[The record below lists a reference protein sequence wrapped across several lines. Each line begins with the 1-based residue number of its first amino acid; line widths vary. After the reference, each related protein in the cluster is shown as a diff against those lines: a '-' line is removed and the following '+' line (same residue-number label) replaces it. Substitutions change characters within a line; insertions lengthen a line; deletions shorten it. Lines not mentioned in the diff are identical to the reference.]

1 MKLINVNNMLE
12 NIFTQEEIS
21 LIQTSFL
28 KICES
33 DCWEIHYKR
42 LFELDPDAIK
52 LFKGDI
58 KDQQH
63 RIMTMM
69 KTVVEGLNN
78 PQIIIPAV
86 QELGKRHYEYN
97 VRDEDYELF
106 KESLL
111 YAIEKVLGDEFTPDL
126 KSAWNKFYDVLADI
140 MKSSKY

>member
-1 MKLINVNNMLE
+1 MFE
-12 NIFTQEEIS
+12 NIFTPEEIS

-28 KICES
+28 KICETN
-33 DCWEIHYKR
+33 CWEIHYNR
-42 LFELDPDAIK
+42 LFELDPEAVK

-97 VRDEDYELF
+97 VKDEHYEIF

-111 YAIEKVLGDEFTPDL
+111 YAIEKVLADEFTPEL
-126 KSAWNKFYDVLADI
+126 KSAWTKFYDVLADV
-140 MKSSKY
+140 MKTSKY